1 MWILEFIFFFITLV
15 LAWSLFGY
23 LLLIWFLGL
32 FRKQKPLKMITDFPM
47 MSLIIPCYN
56 EQDNILEKLKDTRD
70 LEYPKDQL
78 EIIFADGGSADNT
91 LSLLKKSIKEDE
103 NIIVINCPKKGKI
116 NQLNHVLPGLKGEI
130 IVNSDTDS
138 RLDKFALKWL
148 ATEFAVADD
157 IYVVGAY
164 CYPADT
170 INVEK
175 YYWSAQN
182 RFRLIET
189 DARSSSIVIAQCY
202 AFRKKL
208 LKAFPDD
215 VIADD
220 IYIAFLA
227 NSFKKRTIYSR
238 YAKAIETRVPKNY
251 SEFIPHK
258 FRKSNAFLRES
269 LRFLYKL
276 PEMGNFCKVML
287 LTRIAQQLLLP
298 CTLLFWFLLAG
309 TLMTLF
315 RFNLVFFSIIF
326 LIALLILTSRI
337 FSTVILPEENYK
349 PSIKTII
356 EGYAVTNLI
365 LIATSVSYLFYRQ
378 ESSYSRISN
387 NVKKAEK

>member
-1 MWILEFIFFFITLV
+1 
-15 LAWSLFGY
+15 
-23 LLLIWFLGL
+23 
-32 FRKQKPLKMITDFPM
+32 
-47 MSLIIPCYN
+47 
-56 EQDNILEKLKDTRD
+56 
-70 LEYPKDQL
+70 
-78 EIIFADGGSADNT
+78 
-91 LSLLKKSIKEDE
+91 
-103 NIIVINCPKKGKI
+103 
-116 NQLNHVLPGLKGEI
+116 
-130 IVNSDTDS
+130 
-138 RLDKFALKWL
+138 
-148 ATEFAVADD
+148 
-157 IYVVGAY
+157 
-164 CYPADT
+164 
-170 INVEK
+170 
-175 YYWSAQN
+175 
-182 RFRLIET
+182 
-189 DARSSSIVIAQCY
+189 
-202 AFRKKL
+202 
-208 LKAFPDD
+208 

>member
-1 MWILEFIFFFITLV
+1 
-15 LAWSLFGY
+15 
-23 LLLIWFLGL
+23 
-32 FRKQKPLKMITDFPM
+32 MITDFPM

-56 EQDNILEKLKDTRD
+56 EQDNILEKLKDTRN
-70 LEYPKDQL
+70 LEYPKEQL
-78 EIIFADGGSADNT
+78 EIIFADGGSEDNT
-91 LSLLKKSIKEDE
+91 LSLLKKSINEDE
-103 NIIVINCPKKGKI
+103 NIRVINCPKKGKI
-116 NQLNHVLPGLKGEI
+116 NQVNHVLPGLKGEI

-138 RLDKFALKWL
+138 RLDKLALKWL
-148 ATEFAVADD
+148 ATEFSVADD

-170 INVEK
+170 IKVEK

-202 AFRKKL
+202 AFRKTL

-287 LTRIAQQLLLP
+287 LTRISQQLLLP

-315 RFNLVFFSIIF
+315 RFDLVFFSIIF
-326 LIALLILTSRI
+326 LSVLLILTSKI

-356 EGYAVTNLI
+356 EGYAITNLI
-365 LIATSVSYLFYRQ
+365 LIATGVSYLFYRQ
-378 ESSYSRISN
+378 ESSYRRF
-387 NVKKAEK
+387 